1 MTTVWTYP
9 WAFGV
14 DNVDDDLARIADAG
28 VTGVT
33 IAGHYHSVQT
43 VLPHSPD
50 DGVFESYPGGCHFE
64 PSPRYFRETDIH
76 PPVNDS
82 APDGESD
89 AFGLVARTAREC
101 GLDVNAWTVCLHNSR
116 LGAVN
121 PEYRIESAFGDPH
134 DHALCPSHPAV
145 RTYYEGIVRSMEAY
159 GVDRIDLESVGFPT
173 AFHGHGDGFGHL
185 KNHAVTSNA
194 GQLLLS
200 QCFCDGCRAAAADHD
215 VDFEAA
221 EQLVRELGTE
231 ALTGPTSE
239 PPPVDELADR
249 YGAFRQL
256 LSFRAAVVERFV
268 RRLAAATD
276 DVALNYYLADGLG
289 YVPDAV
295 ASAGVDLEQ
304 LGPHLDAVTAICY
317 TDDPG
322 TARERV
328 RLAREAF
335 DGPVHGGVTLDPAV
349 VDTRTEFEAVVAA
362 VRDLITGDLQV
373 YNHSLLGAEQRQWVA
388 GLD

>member
-1 MTTVWTYP
+1 MTAVWTYP
-9 WAFGV
+9 WAFGA
-14 DNVDDDLARIADAG
+14 DDVDDELARVADAG
-28 VTGVT
+28 ITGLN

-43 VLPHSPD
+43 VLPRRPD

-64 PSPRYFRETDIH
+64 PSSRQFGDTDID

-82 APDGESD
+82 APDGGPD
-89 AFGLVARTAREC
+89 AFELVARAARDR

-116 LGAVN
+116 LGAAN

-134 DHALCPSHPAV
+134 DHAPCPSHPAV
-145 RTYYEGIVRSMEAY
+145 RTYYEGVVRSMEQY

-173 AFHGHGDGFGHL
+173 AFHGHGDAFGHL
-185 KNHAVTSNA
+185 KNHVVTSDA

-215 VDFEAA
+215 VDLEAA
-221 EQLVRELGTE
+221 EQLVRELGAE
-231 ALTGPTSE
+231 ALNGPTSE
-239 PPPVDELADR
+239 PPPIDELADR
-249 YGAFRQL
+249 YGTFEEL

-276 DVALNYYLADGLG
+276 DATLNYYLADGLG

-295 ASAGVDLEQ
+295 APAGVNLER
-304 LGPHLDAVTAICY
+304 LGAHLDALTAMCY
-317 TDDPG
+317 TADPA

-349 VDTRTEFEAVVAA
+349 VETRAAFEGVVAA
-362 VRDLITGDLQV
+362 VREVITGGLQV
-373 YNHSLLGAEQRQWVA
+373 YNHSLLGTEQRRWVA